1 MMMCFTA
8 ISTQSLGVPPT
19 AKRRGTIL
27 CSGSGRRRV
36 RPWLAPLC
44 SASGAITH
52 TSLDSERATR
62 SRIFRPGAWMPSS
75 LETRMRA
82 LDRSLSG
89 TLAICFCDSFK
100 AVHVRAQHCG
110 NGDRSILLLIVFEDG
125 DQRAPDRKA
134 GAIERVDEA
143 RTLLAR
149 LAAARLHAPR
159 LELAAVG
166 AARDLAIGV
175 LAGQPDLDVKSLL
188 RREAHVA
195 GAQRDDAVRQAE
207 ALQHFLGAIGH
218 ALVLFIGMIR
228 MRD

>member
-19 AKRRGTIL
+19 AKRLGPIL
-27 CSGSGRRRV
+27 CSGNGRRSV

-89 TLAICFCDSFK
+89 ALGICFCDSFE
-100 AVHVRAQHCG
+100 AVHVGTQRGG
-110 NGDRSILLLIVFEDG
+110 NGDRSILLLIIFENG
-125 DQRAPDRKA
+125 DQCPPDRET
-134 GAIERVDEA
+134 GAVQGVDEA
-143 RTLLAR
+143 RALLAR

-159 LELAAVG
+159 LELAAVR
-166 AARDLAIGV
+166 AAGDLAIHV
-175 LAGQPDLDVKSLL
+175 LPRQPDLDVVGLL
-188 RREAHVA
+188 RREAHVP
-195 GAQRDDAVRQAE
+195 GA
-207 ALQHFLGAIGH
+207 
-218 ALVLFIGMIR
+218 
-228 MRD
+228 